1 MARLAVLVTTLLL
14 VLAPTASAT
23 TSVGWGTWD
32 WPPIWQSWQRHIGVQ
47 GSDGVNHDIV
57 VKPSGAQQLYG
68 YPQRVDIYD
77 YSDTVVPSSGGNPCH
92 IISTHHAQCVT
103 SGGPTNPANPYS
115 YPSFAHVGIGT
126 GDGNDSVQV
135 SDPLN
140 PMIVTLFTGAGNDH
154 VDVSGMWGYYD
165 AYSGGGLSL
174 GDGNDTASVGPA
186 APPGFAPL
194 GNPGFLV
201 EGGAG
206 DDSLTTLNTSFDQVT
221 CDDGNDTLLAD
232 PTDENYFEPGFGP
245 PRGNDCESR
254 TPPAAPSP

>member
-1 MARLAVLVTTLLL
+1 MARLALLITALLL

-77 YSDTVVPSSGGNPCH
+77 YNDTVVPGFGTPCH

-103 SGGPTNPANPYS
+103 SGGPTKAGDPYS
-115 YPSFAHVGIGT
+115 YPSFAHIDIGT
-126 GDGNDSVQV
+126 GDGNDAVQV

-140 PMIVTLFTGAGNDH
+140 PMIVTLFTGAGDDN
-154 VDVSGMWGYYD
+154 VDISGMWGYYD

-174 GDGNDTASVGPA
+174 GAGNDTVQVGHA
-186 APPGFAPL
+186 APPGVVPI

-201 EGGAG
+201 QGDDGDDTVNTLNGSLDFPICGAG
-206 DDSLTTLNTSFDQVT
+206 NDSLI
-221 CDDGNDTLLAD
+221 AD
-232 PTDENYFEPGFGP
+232 PSDTNYFEPGFGP
-245 PRGNDCESR
+245 PRGNDCETR
-254 TPPAAPSP
+254 TPPALPSP